1 MLHLNN
7 YGALSQKKRSSGEGG
22 KGVSIRAQNAV
33 SLVQDE
39 TEAAACVVKTKE
51 NSGQ

>member
-1 MLHLNN
+1 MFHLNN
-7 YGALSQKKRSSGEGG
+7 YGALSQKKSSGEGG
-22 KGVSIRAQNAV
+22 KGVSICAQNAV